1 LPNAVVVG
9 AGVFGASIARELA
22 RRDWDV
28 HLVEQYTPGTVRSAS
43 GGDTRLLRVAHG
55 ANAWYTASARRA
67 RTLWLE
73 LQEASGVEIWVETG
87 IAWFARRADGFEA
100 ASRVVLDQ
108 AGEPNEWLTPDE
120 ARGLY
125 PTLGVDD
132 LHAALFEPHAGV
144 LRARRATQL
153 LVEDAVQLGVHVDE
167 GHVLPSDPPPADVV
181 VWACGAWLSK
191 TFPGLVATSVSRR
204 DVYFF
209 GGTAPW
215 RNAPGW
221 VDYDGGYYGTG
232 DVDGL
237 GVKVAPDFP
246 NEEIDPDA
254 VDRVADPELLA
265 KARGYAARRFPDLA
279 GAPLIGSRV
288 CQYDLTG
295 DTHFIADRHPEHGSW
310 WLVGGGSGHGF
321 KHGPAFAEYV
331 ADAIEGKREL
341 ESFHS
346 LGDRTGDAGLRT
358 GTSG

>member
-1 LPNAVVVG
+1 MPNAVVVG

-22 RRDWDV
+22 GRDWDV
-28 HLVEQYTPGTVRSAS
+28 HLVEQYAPGTVRSAS
-43 GGDTRLLRVAHG
+43 GGDTRLLRTAHG
-55 ANAWYTASARRA
+55 ENAWYTASAQRA

-73 LQEASGVEIWVETG
+73 LQESSGVEIWVETG
-87 IAWFARRADGFEA
+87 IAWFARRADGFEG
-100 ASRVVLDQ
+100 ASRAVLD
-108 AGEPNEWLTPDE
+108 AMGEPNEWLTPEE
-120 ARGLY
+120 ARRLY
-125 PTLGVDD
+125 PTLGIDD
-132 LHAALFEPHAGV
+132 LQAVLFEPRAGV

-153 LVEDAVQLGVHVDE
+153 LVEDAVRLGVHFDE
-167 GHVLPSDPPPADVV
+167 GHVAPADPPRADAV

-221 VDYDGGYYGTG
+221 VDYDGGFYGTG

-246 NEEIDPDA
+246 NDEIDPDDL
-254 VDRVADPELLA
+254 DRVASPDLLA
-265 KARGYAARRFPDLA
+265 TAREYAARRFPDLVR
-279 GAPLIGSRV
+279 APVIGSRV

-295 DTHFIADRHPEHGSW
+295 DTHFIADRHPEHESW

-331 ADAIEGKREL
+331 ADAIEDKHAL
-341 ESFHS
+341 EPFHK
-346 LGDRTGDAGLRT
+346 LGDRTADAGLRT
-358 GTSG
+358 GTR